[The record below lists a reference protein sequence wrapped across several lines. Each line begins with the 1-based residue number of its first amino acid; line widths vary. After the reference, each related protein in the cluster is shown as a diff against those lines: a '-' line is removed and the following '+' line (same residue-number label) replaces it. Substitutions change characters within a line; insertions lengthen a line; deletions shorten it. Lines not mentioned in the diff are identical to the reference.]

1 MIPKVAIQ
9 LLDTFITVTEP
20 RFFMRSQ
27 LPKCRCKCSW
37 LDPRSNH
44 PPRHNFHR
52 SMRYLIPYPPTG
64 LTKAWFKCPSLGFSI
79 TKIWLGFCG
88 TGVTKDCECSLNNP
102 AWKVPCPFQNTFN
115 ICKIDCYGVRLKS
128 HAIMQR
134 ITGKL
139 HKHSFLNWNLT
150 SI

>member
-1 MIPKVAIQ
+1 
-9 LLDTFITVTEP
+9 
-20 RFFMRSQ
+20 MRSQ

-79 TKIWLGFCG
+79 SKIWLGFCG
-88 TGVTKDCECSLNNP
+88 TGVTKDCECSLNNL

-115 ICKIDCYGVRLKS
+115 ICKTACYRNQIKIACH
-128 HAIMQR
+128 HAKNNWQPLQTFIF
-134 ITGKL
+134 KL
-139 HKHSFLNWNLT
+139 ESYIHLVTETKTIPLRVLHSGAGP
-150 SI
+150 